1 MNPVLCV
8 RNDPDD
14 TLGITP
20 LAFESLRLPVECF
33 DAFSTDVRWPGV
45 EEISALVI
53 FGGEMKADAHEKLL
67 EIFGWPAP
75 TVSRQPT

>member
-20 LAFESLRLPVECF
+20 LAFESLRLPVECL

-53 FGGEMKADAHEKLL
+53 FGGEMNGIH
-67 EIFGWPAP
+67 IC
-75 TVSRQPT
+75 SRSAR